1 MDSKQLLTNR
11 LGELHFP
18 PELFPPPDLAK
29 LLDIVERE
37 RSQLESEYHAKLRDR
52 VAKLIS
58 RKSIAGVIRDTP
70 EAVSATGATSTGVAQ

>member
-11 LGELHFP
+11 LRELHFP
-18 PELFPPPDLAK
+18 QEFFPPADFTQ

-37 RSQLESEYHAKLRDR
+37 RVELEAEYRAKLRDR
-52 VAKLIS
+52 VVKLIT

-70 EAVSATGATSTGVAQ
+70 EEVTITAAASTGVAQ